1 MSKAKTKIKDL
12 IEEPETVEE
21 MPFVPPEIHELAEQY
36 IVSLPVSDPYFTK
49 SRWEQRLHI
58 ERVLEHRLGDT
69 VQLTSIK
76 VRKPHLISKSVAR
89 IRRRE
94 PCVRAYVTIKF

>member
-1 MSKAKTKIKDL
+1 MASKTKKL
-12 IEEPETVEE
+12 KKEETIDD

-36 IVSLPVSDPYFTK
+36 IVQLPASDPYFTK

-58 ERVLEHRLGDT
+58 ERILEQRLGDA

-76 VRKPHLISKSVAR
+76 VRKPHIIAKTKAR
-89 IRRRE
+89 LLKCE
-94 PCVRAYVTIKF
+94 PCARAFVTIKF